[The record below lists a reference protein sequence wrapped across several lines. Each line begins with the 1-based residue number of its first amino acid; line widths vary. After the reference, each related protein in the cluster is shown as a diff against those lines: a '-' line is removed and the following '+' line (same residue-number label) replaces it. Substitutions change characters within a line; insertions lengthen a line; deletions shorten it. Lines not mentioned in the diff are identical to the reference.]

1 MGRGRVV
8 SWEDDPEV
16 VADLRLR
23 AASER
28 DRTRTG
34 PVATYEAA
42 AVVAHWPCRACR
54 QPTELT
60 ETGADRF
67 TFFNRAL
74 VARGEAPIDT
84 GAVLFCGACRAE
96 GTTYASRRN
105 REHVDKLA
113 EKIREYKASHDSRR
127 QAELEHEMAKLHHP
141 DLPGLVEAVRQARAT
156 VATGDRGRRHN
167 RGGL

>member
-1 MGRGRVV
+1 M
-8 SWEDDPEV
+8 SWEEDPEV

-23 AASER
+23 AATER
-28 DRTRTG
+28 DRSRTG
-34 PVATYEAA
+34 PVLLHQAA

-60 ETGADRF
+60 EAGADRF
-67 TFFNRAL
+67 EAFNRVL
-74 VARGEAPIDT
+74 RARGEEPIAT
-84 GAVLFCGACRAE
+84 GAVLFCDSCRVE
-96 GTTYASRRN
+96 GTAYASKRN
-105 REHVDKLA
+105 RDHVDKLA

-141 DLPGLVEAVRQARAT
+141 DLPGLVEAVKQARAT